1 MMKALKVL
9 TIIYCI
15 GLIIVGILGFIIPEQ
30 LMKLFGFDELPD
42 STRTTLLLL
51 AGIYI
56 ATGFWAI
63 VATKNMANILVWV
76 KLLLTKASFSI
87 VIFIYLAAQSY
98 ANLATPGAV
107 STIVVDAVFI
117 TLSLAFY
124 PWRFRQKVTL

>member
-15 GLIIVGILGFIIPEQ
+15 GLIMVGILGFIIPEQ

-63 VATKNMANILVWV
+63 VATKKMANILVWV

-98 ANLATPGAV
+98 ANLATPGAI
-107 STIVVDAVFI
+107 STIVIDVVFI

-124 PWRFRQKVTL
+124 PWRSRQKVTH

>member
-1 MMKALKVL
+1 MKALKVL

-15 GLIIVGILGFIIPEQ
+15 GLIMVGILGFIIPEQ

-63 VATKNMANILVWV
+63 VATKKMANILVWV

-98 ANLATPGAV
+98 ANLATPGAI
-107 STIVVDAVFI
+107 STIVIDVVFI

-124 PWRFRQKVTL
+124 PWRSRQKVTH